1 MPATHTVENQPPPL
15 VDYNPYAGD
24 PLLAA
29 LVEQFAPGADHGLLV
44 EHGRTMGSAEVIE
57 LGFLANRNP
66 PVLHTHDRYG
76 YRIDEVEF
84 HPAWH
89 RLLDLAVSG
98 GLHSMPWEGGSGSA
112 PHAFVERA
120 ALTYVASQV
129 EAGHWCAISMTTAAV
144 PTLRLQPDVA
154 AEWEPR
160 LLSRTYDPASLP
172 VEKKA
177 GVLVGMG
184 MTEKQGGSDVR
195 TNTTAAVPVD
205 GGGPGA
211 GYVLTGHKWFTSAP
225 MNDAFLM
232 LARAPA
238 GLSCFLVP
246 RWTPE
251 GERNT
256 LHIARLKDKLGNRSN
271 ASAEI
276 ELDGSW
282 ARMVGE
288 EGRGVA
294 TILEMVNVTRLD
306 CATGSA
312 ALMRQAVAQ
321 AAHHV
326 SHRRAFGSVLIDKPL
341 MRNVVADLEV
351 EVEAAEALMM
361 RTAATFDRAGQD
373 EHEAAL
379 RRIVTPVVKY
389 WVTKRCTEVVH
400 EAMECLGGNGYV
412 EQSIMPRLLRESP
425 LNAIWEGSGNV
436 IALDVLR
443 AQQTRPETVEA
454 FLDEVEVTR
463 GADSALDGAIDG
475 LARVMRNGAGVEG
488 DARRL
493 AGSMAAV
500 LAASLLVR
508 HADPVVAEAF
518 IATRVAGGGGHLYGT
533 LPTGVDT
540 AAISA
545 KAVPG

>member
-1 MPATHTVENQPPPL
+1 
-15 VDYNPYAGD
+15 
-24 PLLAA
+24 
-29 LVEQFAPGADHGLLV
+29 
-44 EHGRTMGSAEVIE
+44 
-57 LGFLANRNP
+57 
-66 PVLHTHDRYG
+66 
-76 YRIDEVEF
+76 
-84 HPAWH
+84 
-89 RLLDLAVSG
+89 
-98 GLHSMPWEGGSGSA
+98 
-112 PHAFVERA
+112 
-120 ALTYVASQV
+120 
-129 EAGHWCAISMTTAAV
+129 
-144 PTLRLQPDVA
+144 
-154 AEWEPR
+154 
-160 LLSRTYDPASLP
+160 
-172 VEKKA
+172 
-177 GVLVGMG
+177 
-184 MTEKQGGSDVR
+184 
-195 TNTTAAVPVD
+195 
-205 GGGPGA
+205 
-211 GYVLTGHKWFTSAP
+211 
-225 MNDAFLM
+225 
-232 LARAPA
+232 
-238 GLSCFLVP
+238 
-246 RWTPE
+246 
-251 GERNT
+251 
-256 LHIARLKDKLGNRSN
+256 
-271 ASAEI
+271 
-276 ELDGSW
+276 
-282 ARMVGE
+282 
-288 EGRGVA
+288 
-294 TILEMVNVTRLD
+294 
-306 CATGSA
+306 
-312 ALMRQAVAQ
+312 
-321 AAHHV
+321 
-326 SHRRAFGSVLIDKPL
+326 

-412 EQSIMPRLLRESP
+412 EESIMPRLLRESP